1 MLALGA
7 PPAGPL
13 SRQPSV
19 GPATG
24 AVPGV
29 TAGAVPGAAVGA
41 ALGRG
46 TGGCFDELGADGS
59 MTILLDTGAELGGD
73 VRGSGI
79 DWLSGFGD
87 LLREISTA
95 MTELTRMAKI
105 TPAVRSAVRL
115 ARLRCRPAEV
125 RNGVIPQRLPVR
137 GAGPLAGPQT
147 AGRGR

>member
-29 TAGAVPGAAVGA
+29 TAGAVPGSAVGAVPGAAVGA

-59 MTILLDTGAELGGD
+59 MTILLETGAELGGE

-95 MTELTRMAKI
+95 MTELTRMAK
-105 TPAVRSAVRL
+105 
-115 ARLRCRPAEV
+115 
-125 RNGVIPQRLPVR
+125 
-137 GAGPLAGPQT
+137 
-147 AGRGR
+147 

>member
-1 MLALGA
+1 
-7 PPAGPL
+7 
-13 SRQPSV
+13 
-19 GPATG
+19 
-24 AVPGV
+24 
-29 TAGAVPGAAVGA
+29 
-41 ALGRG
+41 
-46 TGGCFDELGADGS
+46 

-137 GAGPLAGPQT
+137 GGGPLAGPQT